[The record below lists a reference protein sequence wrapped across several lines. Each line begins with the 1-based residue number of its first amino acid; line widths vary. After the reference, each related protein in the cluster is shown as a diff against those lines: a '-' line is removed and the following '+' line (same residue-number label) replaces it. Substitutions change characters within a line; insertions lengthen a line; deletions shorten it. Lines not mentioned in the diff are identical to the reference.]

1 MCFFVKI
8 SIPKLKLVL
17 MKNFL
22 VILLF
27 IPFFAFSQNY
37 TVSGYVEDTDS
48 GEKLISAYI
57 YDTKSGKG
65 TVTNNYGFY
74 SITLPKDTVIL
85 NISYIGFKTENKR
98 IFLNKNEVLSFSLKS
113 SFELQEIEISGKRS
127 QKIEERTQMSRV
139 EVPLEQ
145 IKSMPALFGEV
156 DVLKV
161 LQLLPGVQSGAEGTS
176 GLYVRGGS
184 PDQNLVLLDNVPV
197 YHVSHLMGIFSVF
210 NADALKNVSLTK
222 GGFPA
227 RYGGRLSSI
236 IDINMKDGNMKE
248 FHGAGSIG
256 NLTSKLMIEGP
267 IIKDKASFIVSG
279 RRSYADLFIKPF
291 LKASLSEGD
300 DISLDMYFFDL
311 NAKVNYKINTKN
323 RLYLSFYS
331 GKDIFGTKFSD
342 SDDSYAGGLFWG
354 NLIGALR
361 WNYQISPKLFL
372 NTTTTVSDFKSGVE
386 SEFSY
391 KNNNQTESF
400 SAKYSSGIKDFA
412 LKLDFDYIPSPDHYI
427 KFGGNIIDHTYN
439 PGAIGLKAKIE
450 DFDLDTLIG
459 YNTSKSTEL
468 NVYIEDDFTIG
479 FLKANLGLHASGFL
493 IGKEFYNSLQP
504 RIGLRY
510 LLNKA
515 YSLKASYSTMK
526 QYVNLL
532 TSEALTTPFDL
543 WVPSTE
549 KIKPQ
554 FSWQAAV
561 GIAKTFRGDYELSIE
576 AYYKKMKNV
585 ISYNP
590 GESFFDGAFGET
602 DWESKVTQGT
612 GDTYGLEFL
621 LQKSLGKFSGWIA
634 YTLSWNW
641 RQFENINGGERFPFK
656 YDRRHDFAI
665 VGTYKITERITLSS
679 NWIYS
684 TGNAITLATYK
695 YPYFVN
701 SFGGFYNNEI
711 ENLSSKNAFRMS
723 DSHRLDISIEFH
735 KKKKRWERT
744 WVLGVYNAYS
754 HKNPFFIFPDNDY
767 ETNKTIFKEV
777 SILPFLPSVS
787 YQFKF

>member
-1 MCFFVKI
+1 MTKG
-8 SIPKLKLVL
+8 
-17 MKNFL
+17 FL
-22 VILLF
+22 SFILLL
-27 IPFFAFSQNY
+27 FSYCICAQNF
-37 TVSGYVEDTDS
+37 TISGYVEDSDS
-48 GEKLISAYI
+48 REKLISAFI
-57 YDTKSGKG
+57 YDANSGKG

-74 SITLPKDTVIL
+74 SITLPKDSVKL
-85 NISYIGFKTENKR
+85 KISYIGYKMASERFFLKKNTELN
-98 IFLNKNEVLSFSLKS
+98 FLLKS
-113 SFELQEIEISGKRS
+113 SLELQEIEITGNRTG
-127 QKIEERTQMSRV
+127 KIEERTQMSRV
-139 EVPLEQ
+139 EVPIEQ

-156 DVLKV
+156 DVLKT
-161 LQLLPGVQSGAEGTS
+161 LQLLPGVQAGTEGTS
-176 GLYVRGGS
+176 GLFVRGGS

-236 IDINMKDGNMKE
+236 IDINMKDGNMNE
-248 FHGAGSIG
+248 FHGSGSIG

-267 IIKDKASFIVSG
+267 IIKDKASYIISG

-291 LKASLSEGD
+291 LNASLD
-300 DISLDMYFFDL
+300 DGEKVDLKLYFYDL
-311 NAKVNYKINTKN
+311 NAKANYNINNKN

-331 GKDIFGTKFSD
+331 GNDIFGTKFSD
-342 SDDSYAGGLFWG
+342 SADSYSGGIFWG
-354 NLIGALR
+354 NLIGAVR
-361 WNYQISPKLFL
+361 WNYEISPKLFL
-372 NTTTTVSDFKSGVE
+372 NTTATISDFKSGVT

-391 KNNNQTESF
+391 KEDNTTESF
-400 SAKYSSGIKDFA
+400 SAKYSSGIKDYA
-412 LKLDFDYIPSPDHYI
+412 LKFDLDYIPSPDHYI
-427 KFGGNIIDHTYN
+427 KFGTCIINHTYN
-439 PGAIGLKAKIE
+439 PGAIGLKANIE

-459 YNTSKSTEL
+459 YNTSKSTEF
-468 NVYIEDDFTIG
+468 NFYAEDDFTIG
-479 FLKANLGLHASGFL
+479 YLKANLGLHASGFV
-493 IGKEFYNSLQP
+493 IGEKIYNSLQP

-510 LLNKA
+510 LLNHG
-515 YSLKASYSTMK
+515 YSIKTSYSTMK
-526 QYVNLL
+526 QYINLL

-549 KIKPQ
+549 RIKPQ
-554 FSWQAAV
+554 FSWQAAA
-561 GIAKTFRGDYELSIE
+561 GMAKTLWGDYELSIE

-590 GESFFDGAFGET
+590 GESFFNGAFGET

-612 GDTYGLEFL
+612 GDTYGMEFL
-621 LQKSLGKFSGWIA
+621 MQKSTGKFSGWIA

-641 RQFENINGGERFPFK
+641 RQFDNINAGEKFPFK

-665 VGTYKITERITLSS
+665 VGTYKISDRITLSS

-695 YPYFVN
+695 YPYN
-701 SFGGFYNNEI
+701 SYSGWYFGEI
-711 ENLSSKNAFRMS
+711 ENLGKKNSFRMS

-735 KKKKRWERT
+735 KKKKNWERT

-754 HKNPFFIFPDNDY
+754 HKNPFFIYPDNDY
-767 ETNKTIFKEV
+767 NTGKTIFKEV
-777 SILPFLPSVS
+777 SLLPFLPSVS